1 MDYLTFLGT
10 GTSTGV
16 PAIGCKCP
24 ACSST
29 DPLDKRMRT
38 SAILSVG
45 GKNIL
50 IDSGPDLRTQL
61 LRVGS
66 PSLDA
71 LLLTHIHYDHVAGI
85 DDLRPYCY
93 RAPMPVYCRQ
103 DVADGLKRIVPYS
116 FAEHPYPGVPTFD
129 LHVIDPDRPFRIGD
143 LEIVPLP
150 VMHCKLP
157 ILGYRIG
164 SFAYVTDCKTMPD
177 TTFELLRGVDTLVI
191 NGLRMTP
198 HMSHLSVPEAVEL
211 IRKIAPRRAYITHIS
226 HDLGPAASVILPE
239 GIRLAHDFLKI
250 EI

>member
-1 MDYLTFLGT
+1 MDTLTFLGT

-24 ACSST
+24 ACSSK
-29 DPLDKRMRT
+29 DPLDKRTRT
-38 SAILSVG
+38 SAILSVA

-61 LRVGS
+61 LRAGS
-66 PSLDA
+66 PALDA

-116 FAEHPYPGVPTFD
+116 FAENPYPGVPTFD
-129 LHVIDPDRPFRIGD
+129 LHVIDPDRPFHIGD
-143 LEIVPLP
+143 IEIVPLP
-150 VMHCKLP
+150 VMHYKMP

-177 TTFELLRGVDTLVI
+177 ATFRLLRGVDTLVI
-191 NGLRMTP
+191 NGLRMAP
-198 HMSHLSVPEAVEL
+198 HMSHLSVPEAIEL
-211 IRKIAPRRAYITHIS
+211 IHKIAPRRAYITHIS

-239 GIRLAHDFLKI
+239 GIQLAHDLLKI
-250 EI
+250 QI

>member
-1 MDYLTFLGT
+1 MDTLTFLGT

-38 SAILSVG
+38 SAILSMG

-61 LRVGS
+61 LRAGS
-66 PSLDA
+66 PPLDA
-71 LLLTHIHYDHVAGI
+71 LLVTHIHYDHVAGI

-103 DVADGLKRIVPYS
+103 DVADGLKRLVPYS
-116 FAEHPYPGVPTFD
+116 FDEHPYPGVPTFD
-129 LHVIDPDRPFRIGD
+129 LHVIDPDRPFRIGF
-143 LEIVPLP
+143 LEVVPLP
-150 VMHCKLP
+150 VMHYKMP

-177 TTFELLRGVDTLVI
+177 TTLGLLRGVDTLVL

-239 GIRLAHDFLKI
+239 GIQLAHDFLKI